1 MGLGEMYGS
10 VMSLYDLAD
19 DLKTEAMFYIVSRFL
34 RAGYGFVLV
43 QLLQSVFAHS
53 YTIICNGEDAGAIFQ
68 SYRKYDPAA
77 RWVVDHAVADEVGK
91 HPPKQEIITGQS
103 DFLSRLLL
111 GTFQV
116 ILVRHLFIEDPA

>member
-10 VMSLYDLAD
+10 VMSLYNLAD
-19 DLKTEAMFYIVSRFL
+19 DLKAEAMFYIVSRFL

-53 YTIICNGEDAGAIFQ
+53 FTVICNGEDAGAIFQ
-68 SYRKYDPAA
+68 SYRKYGPVA

-91 HPPKQEIITGQS
+91 LKVNLIRGVVEWEEGEYTEMPGEVQKYYSE
-103 DFLSRLLL
+103 
-111 GTFQV
+111 
-116 ILVRHLFIEDPA
+116 